1 MTTRIV
7 ELRRGILKK
16 NDELAA
22 GLRQRFTA
30 AGVLVLNL
38 VSSPGTGKTAFLE
51 LHSA

>member
-22 GLRQRFTA
+22 ELRTRYTA
-30 AGVLVLNL
+30 AGALVLNFC
-38 VSSPGTGKTAFLE
+38 STR
-51 LHSA
+51 